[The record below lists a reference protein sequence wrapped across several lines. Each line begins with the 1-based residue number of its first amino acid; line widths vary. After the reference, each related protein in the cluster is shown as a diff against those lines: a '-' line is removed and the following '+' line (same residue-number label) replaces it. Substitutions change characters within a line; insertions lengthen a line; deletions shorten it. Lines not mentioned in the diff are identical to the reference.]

1 VTMDKRN
8 ALAFEGVFRLSKRKY
23 LSSLLLLLLGLPLTG
38 SATQTTDTVRL
49 PDNSDWWSETRSPD
63 SDEEIKTE
71 KRELARTNFQVL
83 GINLGETMFSR
94 AATKFGKATTV
105 ERGDAS
111 TGRQQVCYA
120 SSGAQD
126 KGHLIF
132 EQGEVGYTSYLFA
145 DGPTWEGA
153 DRCFVSKAISR
164 SLATA
169 SGLQL
174 GMTPA
179 QVIAILGKPTKRREN
194 ALSYSF
200 LVRKKTSPKDLKEA
214 RERNPDMSEKDFQA
228 NYGYYDLG
236 TGAVAKFVNSKLTYL
251 GVSNVEST

>member
-1 VTMDKRN
+1 
-8 ALAFEGVFRLSKRKY
+8 
-23 LSSLLLLLLGLPLTG
+23 LLLLLGLPATG
-38 SATQTTDTVRL
+38 PATQTTDTVRL
-49 PDNSDWWSETRSPD
+49 HDNSDWWSETRNPD
-63 SDEEIKTE
+63 SDGDVKTE

-94 AATKFGKATTV
+94 AAAQFGKATTV

-126 KGHLIF
+126 RVHLIF
-132 EQGEVGYTSYLFA
+132 EQGEVGYTLYVFA

-169 SGLQL
+169 SGLRL

-179 QVIAILGKPTKRREN
+179 QVIAILGKPTKWREN
-194 ALSYSF
+194 QLIYSF

-228 NYGYYDLG
+228 NHGYYDLG
-236 TGAVAKFVNSKLTYL
+236 TGVVAKFVNSRLTYL
-251 GVSNVEST
+251 AVSKVEST